1 MATVFDAQYAATQ
14 TLVLERLAGYQGKF
28 LLWPAPLEYTL
39 TSRPFDPS
47 KTGSRLDLQRSATE
61 ARALLGLETTAGSQP
76 QVDLGLRAAA
86 GTLVFRI
93 SKLPALVK
101 VELARS
107 AGECPSERRNRQ
119 HSAEVSQYVHGM

>member
-1 MATVFDAQYAATQ
+1 MTTVFDAQYAATQ
-14 TLVLERLAGYQGKF
+14 TLALERLAGYQGKF
-28 LLWPAPLEYTL
+28 LLWPVPLEYTL

-76 QVDLGLRAAA
+76 QVDLGLRVAT

-93 SKLPALVK
+93 SK
-101 VELARS
+101 
-107 AGECPSERRNRQ
+107 
-119 HSAEVSQYVHGM
+119 